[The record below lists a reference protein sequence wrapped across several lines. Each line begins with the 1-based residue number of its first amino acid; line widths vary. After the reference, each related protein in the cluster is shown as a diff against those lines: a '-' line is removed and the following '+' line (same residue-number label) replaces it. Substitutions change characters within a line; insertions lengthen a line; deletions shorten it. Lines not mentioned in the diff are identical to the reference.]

1 VAKAKTPGTGGNKPG
16 QTSTSRASSAAS
28 KPKTT
33 TKTSTKA
40 APADTPST
48 ASSIASGD
56 KAVQSGQAV
65 ETGAGD
71 TATGPGGT
79 HNAVT
84 PKPDAKAA
92 DAAKQPDTTNETST
106 VNAPETAT
114 SSKPVSDQ
122 SDAKPADVPK
132 SADASKSAAVTS
144 KAADGP
150 KPDSDTS
157 KTAKPE
163 TTTIKSTS
171 DPEPS
176 PASKA
181 SAGSSRSA
189 AAQASAKTTP
199 ASPPQ
204 TTTSASAPRT
214 PQKRPSVFFPM
225 LLGGIIA
232 GGIGFAAS
240 ELDLLE
246 EFGLRSKVVANDN
259 ATAVDNAVAKQIAD
273 QDARISAL
281 EQATPASTAT
291 DSTVVDGAA
300 VEEVKVT
307 LAELT
312 GTLADL
318 SVRVDE
324 IANRPEAPAPA
335 PPKVDTSAFE
345 AELETLKS
353 SVEAQRDEIQKLID
367 NATTI
372 EEATSQAAK
381 TASQQSAVARIV
393 SALSTGQPFEAAIAD
408 LESVGTEDVPQAL
421 VDTAASGVVTIANL
435 QDRFTDNARAAL
447 AAARA
452 AAPASESGGIG
463 GFFKQQLGARSVA
476 PREGNDPDAVL
487 SRAEAAIKEG
497 RFDDALTELKS
508 LPDAARE
515 PLSEWLKDAQARQ
528 DAQNAV
534 QSLTQR
540 LTAN

>member
-1 VAKAKTPGTGGNKPG
+1 MAKAKTPGTGGNKPG

-33 TKTSTKA
+33 QTPPKA
-40 APADTPST
+40 APAGTPST

-71 TATGPGGT
+71 TATGPVDT
-79 HNAVT
+79 HKAVT
-84 PKPDAKAA
+84 PKPDAKAT
-92 DAAKQPDTTNETST
+92 DAAKQPDAINETST
-106 VNAPETAT
+106 VNAPEAAT
-114 SSKPVSDQ
+114 SAKPLSDQ
-122 SDAKPADVPK
+122 SDANPADVPK
-132 SADASKSAAVTS
+132 SADAGKSAAVTS

-189 AAQASAKTTP
+189 AAHATAKTTP
-199 ASPPQ
+199 ASPPH
-204 TTTSASAPRT
+204 TTTSAPAPRA
-214 PQKRPSVFFPM
+214 PEKRPSVFFPM

-259 ATAVDNAVAKQIAD
+259 ATAVDNAVTKQIAD
-273 QDARISAL
+273 QDARITAL
-281 EQATPASTAT
+281 EQAEPAAPAT
-291 DSTVVDGAA
+291 DSAAIDGAA
-300 VEEVKVT
+300 VEELKST
-307 LAELT
+307 LAALN
-312 GTLADL
+312 A
-318 SVRVDE
+318 RVDE

-335 PPKVDTSAFE
+335 PPKVDTSGFE

-372 EEATSQAAK
+372 EEATSRAAK
-381 TASQQSAVARIV
+381 TASQQLVLYRRCRPANPLRRRLPIWKVPAPKTFLRPWSTRQQAV
-393 SALSTGQPFEAAIAD
+393 
-408 LESVGTEDVPQAL
+408 
-421 VDTAASGVVTIANL
+421 
-435 QDRFTDNARAAL
+435 
-447 AAARA
+447 
-452 AAPASESGGIG
+452 
-463 GFFKQQLGARSVA
+463 
-476 PREGNDPDAVL
+476 
-487 SRAEAAIKEG
+487 
-497 RFDDALTELKS
+497 
-508 LPDAARE
+508 
-515 PLSEWLKDAQARQ
+515 W
-528 DAQNAV
+528 
-534 QSLTQR
+534 
-540 LTAN
+540 

>member
-1 VAKAKTPGTGGNKPG
+1 MAKAKTPGTGGNKPG

-33 TKTSTKA
+33 TQTPTKA
-40 APADTPST
+40 APADKPST

-56 KAVQSGQAV
+56 KAVQSGHAV

-71 TATGPGGT
+71 TATGPVGT
-79 HNAVT
+79 HKAVT
-84 PKPDAKAA
+84 PKPDAKAT
-92 DAAKQPDTTNETST
+92 DAAKQPDAINETST
-106 VNAPETAT
+106 VNAPEAAT
-114 SSKPVSDQ
+114 SAKPLSDQ
-122 SDAKPADVPK
+122 SGANPADVPK
-132 SADASKSAAVTS
+132 SADAGKSAAVTS

-189 AAQASAKTTP
+189 AAHATAKTTP
-199 ASPPQ
+199 ASPPH
-204 TTTSASAPRT
+204 TTTSAPAPRA
-214 PQKRPSVFFPM
+214 PEKRPSVFFPM

-259 ATAVDNAVAKQIAD
+259 ATAVDNAVTKQIAD
-273 QDARISAL
+273 QDARITAL
-281 EQATPASTAT
+281 EQAEPAAPAT
-291 DSTVVDGAA
+291 DSAAIDGAA
-300 VEEVKVT
+300 VEELKST
-307 LAELT
+307 LAALN
-312 GTLADL
+312 A
-318 SVRVDE
+318 RVDE

-335 PPKVDTSAFE
+335 PPKVDTSGFE

-372 EEATSQAAK
+372 EEATSRAAK

-408 LESVGTEDVPQAL
+408 LESAGTQDVPPAL
-421 VDTAASGVVTIANL
+421 VDTAASGVVTIASL

-452 AAPASESGGIG
+452 AAPASESGGIS

-487 SRAEAAIKEG
+487 SRAEAAIKDG
-497 RFDDALTELKS
+497 RLGDALSELQA
-508 LPDAARE
+508 LPDAAKE

-528 DAQNAV
+528 DAQDAV

>member
-1 VAKAKTPGTGGNKPG
+1 MAKAKTPGTGGNKPA

-28 KPKTT
+28 KPKST

-40 APADTPST
+40 VPTNIPST
-48 ASSIASGD
+48 ASSNASDD
-56 KAVQSGQAV
+56 KAVQSDQAI
-65 ETGAGD
+65 D
-71 TATGPGGT
+71 TATSQGVDDK
-79 HNAVT
+79 AVA
-84 PKPDAKAA
+84 PKPEVKKAA
-92 DAAKQPDTTNETST
+92 DAQRPDTRNETST
-106 VNAPETAT
+106 VNAPEAAT
-114 SSKPVSDQ
+114 SAKPVSDQ
-122 SDAKPADVPK
+122 SDAKLADVPK

-204 TTTSASAPRT
+204 TTTSASAPRA

-246 EFGLRSKVVANDN
+246 EFGLRTKVVADDI
-259 ATAVDNAVAKQIAD
+259 ASGVDNTVTTQIAS
-273 QDARISAL
+273 QDTRITAL

-291 DSTVVDGAA
+291 DSTVVVGAT
-300 VEEVKVT
+300 VEEVKGT

-318 SVRVDE
+318 SARVDE

-335 PPKVDTSAFE
+335 PPEVDTSGFE

-353 SVEAQRDEIQKLID
+353 SVEAQRDEIQQLID

-381 TASQQSAVARIV
+381 AATLQSAVARIV

-408 LESVGTEDVPQAL
+408 LESAGTEDVPPAL

-487 SRAEAAIKEG
+487 SRAEAAIKDG

>member
-1 VAKAKTPGTGGNKPG
+1 
-16 QTSTSRASSAAS
+16 
-28 KPKTT
+28 
-33 TKTSTKA
+33 
-40 APADTPST
+40 
-48 ASSIASGD
+48 
-56 KAVQSGQAV
+56 
-65 ETGAGD
+65 
-71 TATGPGGT
+71 
-79 HNAVT
+79 
-84 PKPDAKAA
+84 
-92 DAAKQPDTTNETST
+92 
-106 VNAPETAT
+106 
-114 SSKPVSDQ
+114 
-122 SDAKPADVPK
+122 
-132 SADASKSAAVTS
+132 
-144 KAADGP
+144 
-150 KPDSDTS
+150 
-157 KTAKPE
+157 
-163 TTTIKSTS
+163 
-171 DPEPS
+171 
-176 PASKA
+176 
-181 SAGSSRSA
+181 
-189 AAQASAKTTP
+189 
-199 ASPPQ
+199 
-204 TTTSASAPRT
+204 
-214 PQKRPSVFFPM
+214 M

-259 ATAVDNAVAKQIAD
+259 ATAVDNAVTKQIAD
-273 QDARISAL
+273 QDARITAL
-281 EQATPASTAT
+281 EQAEPAAPAT
-291 DSTVVDGAA
+291 DSAAIDGAA
-300 VEEVKVT
+300 VEELKST
-307 LAELT
+307 LAALN
-312 GTLADL
+312 A
-318 SVRVDE
+318 RVDE

-335 PPKVDTSAFE
+335 PPKVDTSGFE

-408 LESVGTEDVPQAL
+408 LESAGTEDVPQAL

-487 SRAEAAIKEG
+487 SRAEAAIKDG